1 MKLVTFSP
9 PEQGRRVGALVEGHV
24 IDLLAASG
32 DDPAFATMLGLVAA
46 GPSSLGWAVNLC
58 ADLSARLGTGVGR
71 DGAGEAGPWYP
82 LSSVRLAAPIPR
94 PAKNVFCVGLNYRS
108 HVEQNARA
116 LGQAIE
122 IPTIPLYF
130 SKPVTAVIG
139 PGDAVVYDPRLTNKL
154 DFEVELA
161 VVIGKQGTWIAPED
175 VHEHI
180 FGFTI
185 VNDVS
190 ARDLQW
196 RTSQFFYGKGLDSYC
211 PMGPAI
217 VTKDEMPLLAEVLL
231 ELRVNGELRQ
241 SEPAGNMLF
250 PPEVAIAELSK
261 GITLEPGDVISLG
274 TPGGCGYQ
282 TAPPRFL
289 RPGDVIECRAGPI
302 GALQNHVVDVT
313 GDGPSNKS
321 EVHP

>member
-9 PEQGRRVGALVEGHV
+9 PEQGRRVGALVQGHV

-32 DDPAFATMLGLVAA
+32 DDPVFATMLGLVAA
-46 GPSSLGWAVNLC
+46 GPPSLIRAASLC
-58 ADLSARLGTGVGR
+58 ADLSAGLTTGV
-71 DGAGEAGPWYP
+71 DANEVDDPGPCYP
-82 LSSVRLAAPIPR
+82 VSSVRLAAPIPR

-116 LGQAIE
+116 LGQPIE
-122 IPTIPLYF
+122 IPAIPLFF

-161 VVIGKQGTWIAPED
+161 VVIAKKGTWITPEEAHD
-175 VHEHI
+175 YI

-196 RTSQFFYGKGLDSYC
+196 RTSQFFYGKGQDSYC

-217 VTKDEMPLLAEVLL
+217 LTAEEMPSLADVLL
-231 ELRVNGELRQ
+231 ELTVNGELRQ

-282 TAPPRFL
+282 TVPPRFL
-289 RPGDVIECRAGPI
+289 RPGDLIECRAGPI
-302 GALQNHVVDVT
+302 GALQNHVADVT
-313 GDGPSNKS
+313 DNGPSNES

>member
-1 MKLVTFSP
+1 VKLVTFSP
-9 PEQGRRVGALVEGHV
+9 PEQGRRVGAIVDDHV
-24 IDLLAASG
+24 IDLLALSG
-32 DDPAFATMLGLVAA
+32 DDPAFATMVGLLAA
-46 GPSSLGWAVNLC
+46 GPSSLGWATNLC
-58 ADLSARLGTGVGR
+58 AEFAAPVSTGLGR
-71 DGAGEAGPWYP
+71 DRTNETGPWYP
-82 LSSVRLAAPIPR
+82 LSSVSLAAPIPR

-108 HVEQNARA
+108 HVEQNAIA
-116 LGQAIE
+116 LGQPIE
-122 IPTIPLYF
+122 IPTIPLFF

-175 VHEHI
+175 VYEHI

-217 VTKDEMPLLAEVLL
+217 VTKDEMPLLAEVQL

-250 PPEVAIAELSK
+250 PPELAIAELSK

-282 TAPPRFL
+282 SVPPRFL

>member
-1 MKLVTFSP
+1 VKLVTFSSP
-9 PEQGRRVGALVEGHV
+9 DRDRRVGALIEGHV
-24 IDLLAASG
+24 VDLLAGSG
-32 DDPAFATMLGLVAA
+32 DDPAFATMLTLVATGQPA
-46 GPSSLGWAVNLC
+46 LEWAANLC
-58 ADLSARLGTGVGR
+58 ADLSGRLRT
-71 DGAGEAGPWYP
+71 DSPHSAGKAVPSYP
-82 LSSVRLAAPIPR
+82 LGSVRLAAPIPR
-94 PAKNVFCVGLNYRS
+94 PTKNVFCVGLNYRS
-108 HVEQNARA
+108 HVEQNAIA
-116 LGQAIE
+116 LGQPIE
-122 IPTIPLYF
+122 IPSIPLFF

-139 PGDAVVYDPRLTNKL
+139 PDDAIVCDPRLTNKL
-154 DFEVELA
+154 DFEIELA

-217 VTKDEMPLLAEVLL
+217 VTTDEMPSLAEVPL
-231 ELRVNGELRQ
+231 ELKVNGELRQ
-241 SEPAGNMLF
+241 SEAAGNMLF
-250 PPEVAIAELSK
+250 PPETAIAELSK

-282 TAPPRFL
+282 TVPPRFL
-289 RPGDVIECRAGPI
+289 RPGDVIECSAAPI
-302 GALQNHVVDVT
+302 GTLRNRVVDVS
-313 GDGPSNKS
+313 DDRRVDS
-321 EVHP
+321 EVHQ

>member
-1 MKLVTFSP
+1 
-9 PEQGRRVGALVEGHV
+9 
-24 IDLLAASG
+24 
-32 DDPAFATMLGLVAA
+32 MLSLVAA
-46 GPSSLGWAVNLC
+46 GPSSLGKATKVC
-58 ADLSARLGTGVGR
+58 ADLSARLSAGDGPY
-71 DGAGEAGPWYP
+71 GAGEEGLSFP

-94 PAKNVFCVGLNYRS
+94 PTKNVFCVGLNYRS
-108 HVEQNARA
+108 HVEQNAIA
-116 LGQAIE
+116 LSQPVE
-122 IPTIPLYF
+122 IPTIPLFF
-130 SKPVTAVIG
+130 SKPVTAVVG
-139 PGDAVVYDPRLTNKL
+139 PGDAVLYDPRLTNKL

-161 VVIGKQGTWIAPED
+161 VVIGKRGTWIAPQH

-217 VTKDEMPLLAEVLL
+217 VTAEEMPLLAEVLL
-231 ELRVNGELRQ
+231 ELEVNGELRQ
-241 SEPAGNMLF
+241 SEPASNMLF

-282 TAPPRFL
+282 SVPPRFL
-289 RPGDVIECRAGPI
+289 GPGDVIECRAGPI
-302 GALQNHVVDVT
+302 GALRNHVVDVT
-313 GDGPSNKS
+313 DDRVPTDN
-321 EVHP
+321 EVHQ

>member
-1 MKLVTFSP
+1 
-9 PEQGRRVGALVEGHV
+9 VGSCGG
-24 IDLLAASG
+24 DRSG
-32 DDPAFATMLGLVAA
+32 P
-46 GPSSLGWAVNLC
+46 C
-58 ADLSARLGTGVGR
+58 
-71 DGAGEAGPWYP
+71 YP
-82 LSSVRLAAPIPR
+82 LGSVRLAAPIPR

-108 HVEQNARA
+108 HVEQNAIA
-116 LGQAIE
+116 LGQPIE
-122 IPTIPLYF
+122 IPNIPLFF

-139 PGDAVVYDPRLTNKL
+139 PGDAVAYDPRLTNKL

-161 VVIGKQGTWIAPED
+161 VVIAKQGTWIDPED
-175 VHEHI
+175 ADEHI

-217 VTKDEMPLLAEVLL
+217 VTADEMPPLADVVL

-241 SEPAGNMLF
+241 SESAGNMLF

-282 TAPPRFL
+282 TVPPRFL
-289 RPGDVIECRAGPI
+289 RPGDLVECRGGPI

-313 GDGPSNKS
+313 DDLPAPES
-321 EVHP
+321 EVRS

>member
-9 PEQGRRVGALVEGHV
+9 PDQGPRVGALVEGHV
-24 IDLLAASG
+24 IDVLAASG
-32 DDPAFATMLGLVAA
+32 DDRSVATMLGLVAA
-46 GPSSLGWAVNLC
+46 GPSSLGLATKLC
-58 ADLSARLGTGVGR
+58 ADLSARVSTGVAAPGY
-71 DGAGEAGPWYP
+71 GQGGPSYP
-82 LSSVRLAAPIPR
+82 LSSVRTAAPIPR

-116 LGQAIE
+116 LGQPIE
-122 IPTIPLYF
+122 IPTIPLFF

-139 PGDAVVYDPRLTNKL
+139 PGDAVLYDPRLTNKL
-154 DFEVELA
+154 DFEIELA
-161 VVIGKQGTWIAPED
+161 VVIGKQGKWIAPED
-175 VHEHI
+175 AHKHI

-196 RTSQFFYGKGLDSYC
+196 RTSQFFYGKGQDSYC
-211 PMGPAI
+211 PMGPVI
-217 VTKDEMPLLAEVLL
+217 VTADEMPSLAEVVL

-241 SEPAGNMLF
+241 SERAGNMLF

-282 TAPPRFL
+282 TVPPRFL
-289 RPGDVIECRAGPI
+289 CPGDVIECRAGPI
-302 GALQNHVVDVT
+302 GALQNHVVEVT
-313 GDGPSNKS
+313 DERVATDS
-321 EVHP
+321 EVYQ